1 MAFIERVLLLL
12 PADYASAITRSR
24 LDGMT
29 FFDVPIYPTSRFSG
43 YAGSNTDK
51 QETVMAV
58 DTSPRSTTWTYVDG
72 EWLSGN
78 PPLIGPTSHA
88 MWLGSTV
95 FDGARWFDGIAP
107 DLDLHCQRVNR
118 SALAL
123 GLKPVVT
130 AEDIEALAWEGVK
143 KFDGQTAIYIKPMYW
158 GEHGMPGSVVA
169 VDPDSTRFALCLF
182 EAPMGEGPGGQS
194 LTISPFRRPTIESM
208 PTDAKAGCLYPN
220 NGRILIEARKRGFS
234 NALVRDMLG
243 NIAETGSSNVFMV
256 KDGVVFTPA
265 SNKTFLAGI
274 TRFRVI
280 GLLRDAGFDVVETTL
295 TLSDFETADEI
306 FTSGNYSKVVPV
318 TKLED
323 RDLQPGPIAA
333 KAKDLYM
340 DWAHS
345 SASDL

>member
-1 MAFIERVLLLL
+1 
-12 PADYASAITRSR
+12 
-24 LDGMT
+24 
-29 FFDVPIYPTSRFSG
+29 
-43 YAGSNTDK
+43 
-51 QETVMAV
+51 MAV
-58 DTSPRSTTWTYVDG
+58 DTSARSTTWTYVDG

-107 DLDLHCQRVNR
+107 DLDLHCQRINR

-158 GEHGMPGSVVA
+158 AEHGMPGSVVA
-169 VDPDSTRFALCLF
+169 ADPDSTRFALSLF
-182 EAPMGEGPGGQS
+182 EAPMGEGPAGKGGQS
-194 LTISPFRRPTIESM
+194 LTISPFRRPTIECM

-220 NGRILIEARKRGFS
+220 NGRILMEARARGFS

-274 TRFRVI
+274 TRFRVMT
-280 GLLRDAGFDVVETTL
+280 LLRDAGFDVVETSL
-295 TLSDFETADEI
+295 TLSDFEGADEI

-318 TKLED
+318 TKTRRPRPPTRPD
-323 RDLQPGPIAA
+323 RRKGQGPLHGLGAFLGFGFVRRCKKTAIRLATRPAFLRYGAGPAVAA
-333 KAKDLYM
+333 HPFQH
-340 DWAHS
+340 AHS
-345 SASDL
+345 QQTLVLSWCIMA

>member
-1 MAFIERVLLLL
+1 
-12 PADYASAITRSR
+12 
-24 LDGMT
+24 
-29 FFDVPIYPTSRFSG
+29 
-43 YAGSNTDK
+43 
-51 QETVMAV
+51 MAV
-58 DTSPRSTTWTYVDG
+58 DTSARSTTWTYVDG

-107 DLDLHCQRVNR
+107 DLDLHCQRINR

-158 GEHGMPGSVVA
+158 AEHGMPGSVVA
-169 VDPDSTRFALCLF
+169 ADPDSTRFALSLF
-182 EAPMGEGPGGQS
+182 EAPMGEGPAGKGGQS
-194 LTISPFRRPTIESM
+194 LTISPFRRPTIECM

-220 NGRILIEARKRGFS
+220 NGRILMEARARGFS

-274 TRFRVI
+274 TRFRVMT
-280 GLLRDAGFDVVETTL
+280 LLRDAGFDVVETSL
-295 TLSDFETADEI
+295 TLADFEGADEI

>member
-1 MAFIERVLLLL
+1 
-12 PADYASAITRSR
+12 
-24 LDGMT
+24 
-29 FFDVPIYPTSRFSG
+29 
-43 YAGSNTDK
+43 
-51 QETVMAV
+51 MAV
-58 DTSPRSTTWTYVDG
+58 DTKARSTTWTYVDG

-95 FDGARWFDGIAP
+95 FDGGRWFDGIAP

-123 GLKPVVT
+123 GLKPTVP

-143 KFDGQTAIYIKPMYW
+143 KFDGKTAIYIKPMYW
-158 GEHGMPGSVVA
+158 GEHGSPGSVVT

-194 LTISPFRRPTIESM
+194 LAVSPFRRPTIETM

-220 NGRILIEARKRGFS
+220 NGRILAEARSRGFS

-265 SNKTFLAGI
+265 ANRTFLAGI

-280 GLLRDAGFDVVETTL
+280 GLLREAGFEVVETSL
-295 TLSDFETADEI
+295 TLADFQGADEI

-323 RDLQPGPIAA
+323 RDIQPGPIAA

-340 DWAHS
+340 DWANS
-345 SASDL
+345 KTSDF

>member
-1 MAFIERVLLLL
+1 
-12 PADYASAITRSR
+12 
-24 LDGMT
+24 
-29 FFDVPIYPTSRFSG
+29 
-43 YAGSNTDK
+43 
-51 QETVMAV
+51 MAV

-72 EWLSGN
+72 EWISGN

-130 AEDIEALAWEGVK
+130 AEDIENLAWEGCK
-143 KFDGQTAIYIKPMYW
+143 KFDGKTALYIKPMYW
-158 GEHGMPGSVVA
+158 AEHGSSGSVVA
-169 VDPDSTRFALCLF
+169 ADPESTRFALCLF
-182 EAPMGEGPGGQS
+182 EAPMGNGHGGSS
-194 LTISPFRRPTIESM
+194 LTVSRFRRPTMECM

-220 NGRILIEARKRGFS
+220 NGRIIREAQSRGFD

-265 SNKTFLAGI
+265 ANKTFLAGI
-274 TRFRVI
+274 TRLRVM
-280 GLLRDAGFDVVETTL
+280 GLLRDAGFQVVETTM
-295 TLSDFETADEI
+295 TVSDFETADEI
-306 FTSGNYSKVVPV
+306 FTTGNYSKVLPV
-318 TKLED
+318 TRLDD
-323 RDLQPGPIAA
+323 RDLQSGPIAA

-345 SASDL
+345 TGRQDL